1 MPRANPLQAAVNA
14 GEFSPRMAARVD
26 FARYEAAGAVV
37 ENLLPLAQGGLA
49 RRPGTRHVAAARDA
63 EGGVRL
69 LPFQFSTG
77 QAYVIEAGD
86 GYFRFHRHQARLT
99 VAATDAA
106 IANGGFAVGTGGWD
120 DRSGGGSS
128 IAHDAANGRLSLVSS
143 GSTPAWA
150 EQEVAIGGAYE
161 DVEHVLAFT
170 VHGVA
175 GDTVEL
181 RVGTT
186 STGGEIIAGVAL
198 GVGTHIHAFTPGV
211 ATVYVQFRH
220 ARAKTVGIDDVAL
233 LSGAPLELATP
244 YGADDLALLAC
255 AQSADVLH
263 LAHPDHALRR
273 LERRGHA
280 AWSLVRADIA
290 DGPWLDANDTATTLA
305 AGATS
310 GLGVT
315 LTASAAAGIN
325 GGRGFA
331 AADIG
336 RAVRLAHGSGEP
348 GWGVIT
354 AVASATAAT
363 VDVRRAFASTGTT
376 TAWRLGAWSDESGHP
391 RAVAFFEQRLVA
403 AATTAQPQTFWASQ
417 SADLENMRPDSYV
430 SSAVAVEDD
439 DALDFTIAADEV
451 NAIVW
456 LSPGRELVLGTVG
469 GEWVVRA
476 QGPVLTP
483 TDIDVKRQTAHG
495 CAPVA
500 PARVGHVVL
509 FVQRARRK
517 VREFVYTLDAD
528 GFTAPDLTLLA
539 DHVTRS
545 GLVAIAWQQEP
556 DAVLWG
562 LRADGVLAAMTYK
575 REQEVVG
582 WSRHIPGGR
591 LGDGPARVEA
601 IAVIPGDDGDGQAAG
616 SADRDELWLVVAR
629 TVDGVTVR
637 HVEVMEGLYA
647 GPAAETYDDAEDW
660 REASLAAQR
669 HMYYADA
676 LLTWDG
682 AATDLVEGLDHLE
695 GETVKVL
702 ADGAVHPDRV
712 VVDGAIVLQRPAS
725 VVQAGLAY
733 RHHFATLKQ
742 AAGAAAGTALAKPK
756 RIARLG
762 FVLLETAALR
772 FGPSLAALTEIGFR
786 SVADAMDTAVPLFT
800 GERVEEFPG
809 TWEADPR
816 IHIAGDAPAA
826 FTLLALAPELQT
838 NEQA

>member
-1 MPRANPLQAAVNA
+1 MPRANPLQAAINA
-14 GEFSPRMAARVD
+14 GEFSPRMAARID
-26 FARYEAAGAVV
+26 FARYEAAGSVV

-49 RRPGTRHVAAARDA
+49 RRPGTRFVAAAKQA

-86 GYFRFHRHQARLT
+86 HCLRFYRHQARLT

-106 IANGGFAVGTGGWD
+106 IANGAFAAGIAGWD
-120 DRSGGGSS
+120 DRSGSGSS
-128 IAHDAANGRLSLVSS
+128 IAHDAGHGRLSLVSS
-143 GSTPAWA
+143 GATASHA
-150 EQEVAIGGAYE
+150 EQAVAVGASYQAA
-161 DVEHVLAFT
+161 EHVLAFT

-181 RVGTT
+181 RIGSV
-186 STGGEIIAGVAL
+186 STGNDIVAGVVL
-198 GVGTHIHAFTPGV
+198 GVGTHLYAFTPG
-211 ATVYVQFRH
+211 AAIVYIQFRH
-220 ARAKTVGIDDVAL
+220 TRAKTIGIDDVAL
-233 LSGAPLELATP
+233 LSGMPLELGTP
-244 YGADDLALLAC
+244 WAADDLGGLAV
-255 AQSADVLH
+255 AQSADVLY

-280 AWSLVRADIA
+280 SWSLVRAAIA
-290 DGPWLDANDTATTLA
+290 DGPWLDANESATTLA
-305 AGATS
+305 AGATT

-315 LTASAAAGIN
+315 LTASAATGIN
-325 GGRGFA
+325 GGRGFG

-354 AVASATAAT
+354 AIASALSAT
-363 VDVRRAFASTGTT
+363 VDIRRAFASTGTT
-376 TAWRLGAWSDESGHP
+376 TAWRLGAWSDETGHP
-391 RAVAFFEQRLVA
+391 RAIAFFEQRLVA
-403 AATTAQPQTFWASQ
+403 AATATQPQTFWASQ
-417 SADLENMRPDSYV
+417 SADLENMRPDSHEGG
-430 SSAVAVEDD
+430 AVAVEDD

-451 NAIVW
+451 NAILW

-495 CAPVA
+495 CAAVA

-528 GFTAPDLTLLA
+528 GFTAPDLTLLS
-539 DHVTRS
+539 DHVTRP

-575 REQEVVG
+575 REEEVVG

-601 IAVIPGDDGDGQAAG
+601 IAVIPGDAGDGQAAG

-629 TVDGVTVR
+629 TVDGATVR

-647 GPAAETYDDAEDW
+647 GPVAGEYDDAASW
-660 REASLAAQR
+660 RAASLAAQK

-676 LLTWDG
+676 LLTYDG
-682 AATDLVEGLDHLE
+682 AATATVSGLDHLE

-712 VVDGAIVLQRPAS
+712 VAGGAIELERPAS
-725 VVQAGLAY
+725 VVQAGLGY

-742 AAGAAAGTALAKPK
+742 IAGAVAGTALAKPK
-756 RIARLG
+756 RIARVG

-786 SVADAMDTAVPLFT
+786 TVADAMDTAVPLFT

-838 NEQA
+838 NEQV